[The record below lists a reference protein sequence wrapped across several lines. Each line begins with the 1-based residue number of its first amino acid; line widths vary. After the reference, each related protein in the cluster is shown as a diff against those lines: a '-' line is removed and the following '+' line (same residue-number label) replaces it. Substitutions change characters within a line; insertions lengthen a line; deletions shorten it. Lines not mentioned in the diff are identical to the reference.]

1 LARSFRPDGRAATP
15 VWPTT
20 VRKIETKGAAMRIV
34 AVAMTKGGV
43 GKTTTA
49 VNLSHGLARR
59 GHRVLLVDT
68 DTQGQCAKALGVDYR
83 LTLNDV
89 LLGEAGLLDAAVPA
103 RANLDL
109 VAADHHLTR
118 AALAIARR
126 EKDGH
131 RTLAEALEP
140 ARLRYDWVL
149 LDAAPGVDAVAVN
162 VLGCADD
169 VVAPVALSAA
179 ALAGVEEFVHHVAR
193 VARHNRRLGLR
204 YVLPTFQDQRTRQS
218 REMMEQLRQRFGSRL
233 CPPIRVNVELAE
245 AFGRQQTIFE
255 HAPSSRGAADYT
267 AFLDMVEEDRL
278 ADAYAQVPLARE
290 YELKGA

>member
-1 LARSFRPDGRAATP
+1 
-15 VWPTT
+15 
-20 VRKIETKGAAMRIV
+20 MRIV

-68 DTQGQCAKALGVDYR
+68 DTQGQCAKALGVDYDLS
-83 LTLNDV
+83 LTEV
-89 LLGEAGLLDAAVPA
+89 LLGEVDLLDATVAA
-103 RANLDL
+103 RPNLDL
-109 VAADHHLTR
+109 LAVDHHLTR

-126 EKDGH
+126 DQDGH
-131 RTLAEALEP
+131 RALAEVLET
-140 ARLRYDWVL
+140 ARYRYDWVL

-162 VLGCADD
+162 VLACADD

-179 ALAGVEEFVHHVAR
+179 ALAGVEEFVKHVAR
-193 VARHNRRLGLR
+193 IARHNQRLGLR

-218 REMMEQLRQRFGSRL
+218 REMLEQLRLRFGSRL
-233 CPPIRVNVELAE
+233 CAPIRVNVELAE

-255 HAPSSRGAADYT
+255 YAPRSRGADDYT
-267 AFLDMVEEDRL
+267 TFLDMVEEDRL
-278 ADAYAQVPLARE
+278 ADAYAAIPPRRE